1 MVVVPVPP
9 MLIAPV
15 VWLVAILNTPVVI
28 PENKLAGDVAVP
40 INKSLPP
47 TVISPVTLK
56 VLPILAV
63 PLTLKV
69 LPILALP
76 TVVNT
81 PSTTAG
87 PST

>member
-1 MVVVPVPP
+1 MVVAPVPP
-9 MLIAPV
+9 TLIAPV

-47 TVISPVTLK
+47 TVISP
-56 VLPILAV
+56 
-63 PLTLKV
+63 
-69 LPILALP
+69 PILALP

-81 PSTTAG
+81 PSTTA
-87 PST
+87 